1 MRLLERVG
9 DFRGKESEFSAAGR
23 RPIFTQMCVP
33 VAFVAHI
40 RQCGAMK
47 GLLRIFLFALLALPA
62 SAREYKLY
70 AALLDDMPV
79 ELSDGAKWMMD
90 KGDVFPVL
98 MFKESQTKV
107 VLQLA
112 GANFLTDTSRVRI
125 LENREVPA
133 GLLVYRKNVEVYLK
147 TKVEKWRAAS
157 EPKKPD
163 APAPKQ

>member
-1 MRLLERVG
+1 MEKKANFQG
-9 DFRGKESEFSAAGR
+9 AFAGR
-23 RPIFTQMCVP
+23 FSLKWRVP

-40 RQCGAMK
+40 RQCVAMK
-47 GLLRIFLFALLALPA
+47 GFLTIFLLAVLALPTT
-62 SAREYKLY
+62 AREYKLY
-70 AALLDDMPV
+70 AALIDDMPV

-147 TKVEKWRAAS
+147 TKVDKWRAAF

-163 APAPKQ
+163 ATAPKQ

>member
-9 DFRGKESEFSAAGR
+9 VFDGKESKFSGR
-23 RPIFTQMCVP
+23 VCGSIFTQMRVP

-47 GLLRIFLFALLALPA
+47 GFLTIFLLALLALPA

-70 AALLDDMPV
+70 AALIDDMPV

-147 TKVEKWRAAS
+147 TKVDKWRAAS

-163 APAPKQ
+163 ATAPKQ